1 MAYMSS
7 VDFLK
12 ANGVVSILN
21 YNRKSRKE
29 IDLERKTGEDTLKNM
44 RDLMDRILAPLGIP
58 YIQMDEIGSG
68 DKIESRPVFQNVLKL
83 LEQGLY
89 QAIAVKEISRMGRG
103 SYADMGVIYDLIV
116 TNRIFIITP
125 SRVFDP
131 KNGSDTRQI
140 RFELFF
146 AREEFETTRER
157 LTGGKITKAME
168 GRWTAGKVPFGYTR
182 NKNTR
187 KLEID
192 PENARIIR
200 IIFDLFA
207 YGIPIKGSDKRRNVG
222 SRSISTYLLS
232 QKIPTSTKRGERW
245 STGVIESILINDAY
259 IGTVAYN
266 RTEILPD
273 GTKIERPLE
282 EHVIVHNA
290 HEPIIDLVT
299 WNKAQAKLALDT
311 DAPRVKLQATITE
324 LTSLCVCKVCG
335 YKMTRN
341 QRREKY
347 KKKDGEIS
355 IHNKDF
361 MVCRYSQCTSVKYNL
376 VLDQLVETI
385 SYLRDLKD
393 DEIETTLLSIS
404 SSSSDNRP
412 KESVKD
418 IEQYIERRNTEL
430 KTRLKFIR
438 DKYEQGKYDDEEFE
452 ESRNEIRDEQAKLKQ
467 MLFNYN
473 EQSLDNKPELDIAKV
488 RGNFNSALQIFNNAV
503 DPEDKNRIL
512 RSIFEKVYVE
522 VIEKGRRNKPGK
534 FILYPVLRYSFIY
547 DDFFLVL

>member
-1 MAYMSS
+1 
-7 VDFLK
+7 
-12 ANGVVSILN
+12 
-21 YNRKSRKE
+21 
-29 IDLERKTGEDTLKNM
+29 
-44 RDLMDRILAPLGIP
+44 
-58 YIQMDEIGSG
+58 
-68 DKIESRPVFQNVLKL
+68 
-83 LEQGLY
+83 
-89 QAIAVKEISRMGRG
+89 
-103 SYADMGVIYDLIV
+103 
-116 TNRIFIITP
+116 
-125 SRVFDP
+125 
-131 KNGSDTRQI
+131 
-140 RFELFF
+140 
-146 AREEFETTRER
+146 
-157 LTGGKITKAME
+157 
-168 GRWTAGKVPFGYTR
+168 
-182 NKNTR
+182 
-187 KLEID
+187 
-192 PENARIIR
+192 
-200 IIFDLFA
+200 
-207 YGIPIKGSDKRRNVG
+207 
-222 SRSISTYLLS
+222 
-232 QKIPTSTKRGERW
+232 
-245 STGVIESILINDAY
+245 
-259 IGTVAYN
+259 
-266 RTEILPD
+266 
-273 GTKIERPLE
+273 
-282 EHVIVHNA
+282 
-290 HEPIIDLVT
+290 
-299 WNKAQAKLALDT
+299 
-311 DAPRVKLQATITE
+311 
-324 LTSLCVCKVCG
+324 
-335 YKMTRN
+335 
-341 QRREKY
+341 
-347 KKKDGEIS
+347 
-355 IHNKDF
+355 